1 MTLADMRTRIGGI
14 IGLDTSN
21 SGTEQTL
28 CDAWFNEAVVQFLL
42 ETHMYVK
49 TGTADFTAD
58 QWEYDVDD
66 DILDWDDMWIV
77 PDSQAVSSVIP
88 VRTSV
93 QDILFRRSLAPA
105 ADQVAPVYIATRG
118 WNTILVH
125 PTPTSSDALHFMY
138 VPRPSTMAATA
149 DSPSQTAFG
158 GIPDQFH
165 PVLEAYVK
173 WKAAD
178 YDDDTSS
185 QVGLAYQAEWE
196 KGLSAA
202 KRSMNT
208 RLGPNLPR
216 ATLARRTRPIVGPGV
231 DLE

>member
-1 MTLADMRTRIGGI
+1 MRSRIAGI

-21 SGTEQTL
+21 AGTEQDL
-28 CDAWFNEAVVQFLL
+28 VDGWFNEAVLQFLL
-42 ETHMYVK
+42 ETHIYVK
-49 TGTADFTAD
+49 AGAADFTAN

-77 PDSQAVSSVIP
+77 PDSDGQTIIPERTTASEIIRMRAVAGG
-88 VRTSV
+88 T
-93 QDILFRRSLAPA
+93 Q
-105 ADQVAPVYIATRG
+105 QQAPVYIATRG
-118 WNTILVH
+118 WNTILVY

-149 DSPSQTAFG
+149 DAPSQTAFG
-158 GIPDQFH
+158 GIPDQFD
-165 PVLEAYVK
+165 PTLEAYVK

-185 QVGLAYQAEWE
+185 QVGLMYQAEWE

-208 RLGPNLPR
+208 RLGPQLPGTKWGKR
-216 ATLARRTRPIVGPGV
+216 KRWYQYASPGV
-231 DLE
+231 DVG